1 MFNPTARFAD
11 AVAFATAAHAGQL
24 RKYSGRPYI
33 EHPVAVARMTSR
45 FVHDEDM
52 LLAAVLHDTVEDTPV
67 TIEAVAQAFGE
78 PVAMLV
84 ADLTDVSR
92 LSDGNRAVRKRL
104 DLAHTA
110 AGDPRAKTVKL
121 MDLVHNCVSIVRHD
135 AGFAG
140 QFLSEMQA
148 MLAVLHDASDP
159 AAWALA
165 QRIHVRSCARRE
177 RRRLDAAL
185 R

>member
-52 LLAAVLHDTVEDTPV
+52 LLAAVLHDTVEDT
-67 TIEAVAQAFGE
+67 
-78 PVAMLV
+78 
-84 ADLTDVSR
+84 
-92 LSDGNRAVRKRL
+92 
-104 DLAHTA
+104 
-110 AGDPRAKTVKL
+110 PRAKTVKL

-177 RRRLDAAL
+177 RRQLDAAL